1 VQALEAGLLCA
12 CKNFGPIERY
22 RSRTCICSAQCDER
36 KCPVYR
42 ILGGQMETRHVLV
55 EGLRPSLLPGRGFFE
70 RSLGLTSHTAAPR
83 CTRNRVNSRLV
94 VNQLGLT
101 TVPVEIS
108 SLEQIALRPFSSS
121 WISLHEMNAQSQ
133 KNYPVHHAFCVVL
146 LIFTTR
152 DGQALQN
159 AARVSLDHAFV
170 ASLLF
175 KLRKVSDAPNK
186 DSCGHSS
193 PKNPTNYGW
202 IG

>member
-1 VQALEAGLLCA
+1 VLNVTRGSVQC
-12 CKNFGPIERY
+12 IEFLVGKWKQGTSL
-22 RSRTCICSAQCDER
+22 SRT
-36 KCPVYR
+36 
-42 ILGGQMETRHVLV
+42 ILS

-121 WISLHEMNAQSQ
+121 WISLHEINAQSQ
-133 KNYPVHHAFCVVL
+133 KNYPVHHAFCVIL

-159 AARVSLDHAFV
+159 AARVLDHAFV
-170 ASLLF
+170 ASLLS
-175 KLRKVSDAPNK
+175 KLRKASDAPNK

-193 PKNPTNYGW
+193 PKNPTNYG
-202 IG
+202 